1 METRAN
7 HVVIGCFV
15 LAVVA
20 GVFGFVI
27 WLAKIDIDRE
37 IATYAITFH
46 NAVTGLSVGGDVRFN
61 GIRVGEVTRI
71 KIDRDNLERVLVRV
85 DLEADTPV
93 RENTVA
99 SLEFQGI
106 TGVSYIQLSGGGA
119 DKTLLWPPA
128 NEGEVPEIGSEPSAI
143 QELFAGAPEL
153 IDRFALL
160 VNRAALV
167 VSDKNLA
174 HLTNILENAEVISQ
188 HVAEKGPEIGQTIE
202 NINRMTADLSAAAA
216 DFRKLVPEFK
226 EAIEEVSATLAVTR
240 GTLGALD
247 AVVENDLRLLV
258 ADIRGTAQSLAR
270 LTTEVEDV
278 IKTNRESI
286 DVFTSDGLVELTK
299 FVEEARILV
308 GSATR
313 LIDEIGEDPAQFLFG
328 RQKGGVQAQ

>member
-226 EAIEEVSATLAVTR
+226 EAIEEGHARRLGR
-240 GTLGALD
+240 GGGKRPAPARGRYSRHRPKSRPAHHRGRGRDQDEPGIDRRLHLRRPGGIDQIRRGGAH
-247 AVVENDLRLLV
+247 
-258 ADIRGTAQSLAR
+258 S
-270 LTTEVEDV
+270 
-278 IKTNRESI
+278 
-286 DVFTSDGLVELTK
+286 
-299 FVEEARILV
+299 
-308 GSATR
+308 
-313 LIDEIGEDPAQFLFG
+313 G
-328 RQKGGVQAQ
+328 RQRHPPDRRDRRAGGPTA